1 MSRSPERLAI
11 LALAF
16 ALVAGPATVAWADPG
31 DTTTGLEEVV
41 APVEDII
48 ASVEDVIA
56 EVESLDGAESESKQG
71 EQVTVA
77 LTSDVLF
84 ALDRAVLT
92 AGAKL
97 RLRQVAAKVRAESAG
112 GVVRIEGHTDDQGA
126 DAYNNALSLKRA
138 QAVQQALQRTLAGA
152 NVTLQ
157 AKGFGET
164 RPKLPNV
171 IDGGPVEENRAKNRR
186 VEIIFNA
193 KR

>member
-11 LALAF
+11 LALALT
-16 ALVAGPATVAWADPG
+16 LVACPTAAAWADPV
-31 DTTTGLEEVV
+31 DTTAG
-41 APVEDII
+41 
-48 ASVEDVIA
+48 VEDVIAPVDDIIA

-84 ALDRAVLT
+84 ALDKAALT
-92 AGAKL
+92 PQARK
-97 RLRQVAAKVRAESAG
+97 RLEQVAAKIQAESTG
-112 GVVRIEGHTDDQGA
+112 GVVRIEGHTDDQGT
-126 DAYNNALSLKRA
+126 DAHNDALSLKRA
-138 QAVQQALQRTLAGA
+138 QAVQQALQGKLSG
-152 NVTLQ
+152 VTFQ

-164 RPKLPNV
+164 RPKLPNIV
-171 IDGGPVEENRAKNRR
+171 DGRPVDENRARNRR